1 MARTFIICVTSIGSA
16 GQNTY
21 DMRICTKL
29 TLLCVFV
36 ASFVSCGGK
45 VRDKT
50 IEGLSEIVKVHTAY
64 GHSGEERDRQA
75 LVKRQ
80 KDFRNFY
87 SKLGDEDYAA
97 FLSGYNEYAD
107 NEFKMRLYSIIGMGD
122 AVEAAYFT
130 TFLYDLAEKE
140 QDYSLAKEAKELSE
154 VCYYCD
160 NYSAEDKKAAR
171 DIIDAWKAGKKAEAE
186 RRSSPEYRAEKIMEA
201 FYKAVVAQD
210 FDAYCEVDY
219 EAGEIDGF
227 TDDEW
232 KRYNAAEQ
240 QWKKENAKKWKA
252 IKQYRQKKISEGCVF
267 SITDID

>member
-1 MARTFIICVTSIGSA
+1 
-16 GQNTY
+16 
-21 DMRICTKL
+21 MRICTKL
-29 TLLCVFV
+29 TVLCVIV
-36 ASFVSCGGK
+36 ASFFSCGGSSVSK

-50 IEGLSEIVKVHTAY
+50 IEGLSEIMKADKAY
-64 GHSGEERDRQA
+64 GYSREERDRQA

-87 SKLGDEDYAA
+87 SKLKEEDYAA
-97 FLSGYNEYAD
+97 FVSGYNEYAD
-107 NEFKMRLYSIIGMGD
+107 NEFRMKFYTIISIGD

-130 TFLYDLAEKE
+130 TFLYDVAEKE

-160 NYSAEDKKAAR
+160 NYAVEDKKAAR
-171 DIIDAWKAGKKAEAE
+171 DIIDAWKAGKIAEAE
-186 RRSSPEYRAEKIMEA
+186 RRSSPEYRAEVIMEA

-210 FDAYCEVDY
+210 FDAYCEIDY
-219 EAGEIDGF
+219 EAGEMDGF

-232 KRYNAAEQ
+232 ERYNTAEQ

-252 IKQYRQKKISEGCVF
+252 IKQYRQKKISEGCAF